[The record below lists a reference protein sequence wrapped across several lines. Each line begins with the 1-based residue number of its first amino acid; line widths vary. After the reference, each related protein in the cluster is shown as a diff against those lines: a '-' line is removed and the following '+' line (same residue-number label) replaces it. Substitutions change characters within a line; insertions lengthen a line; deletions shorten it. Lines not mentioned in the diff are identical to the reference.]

1 MSKFIFL
8 VIPRKKLQNITNW
21 IGPLNFTFVYAI
33 FNNYHEKVTLRKIRQ
48 LMRKKLCGK
57 NRRISLTNF
66 AIRIFHKMKD
76 GRGRRLL
83 QNFKVIIHYFSSFE
97 KMMRN
102 CSRISF
108 WLQKWLKHSLILQLP
123 LATQKSWIKTEQAG
137 KHIIALRKLSLAW
150 SCTICSLNKG
160 LSS

>member
-1 MSKFIFL
+1 MGKWTFAAPQKIKHLRCQKSFSWSFQGKSFRILLIGLDRWIYPFL
-8 VIPRKKLQNITNW
+8 RH
-21 IGPLNFTFVYAI
+21 
-33 FNNYHEKVTLRKIRQ
+33 FNNHHEKVTLRKIKQ

-108 WLQKWLKHSLILQLP
+108 WLQKWLKHSLIL
-123 LATQKSWIKTEQAG
+123 
-137 KHIIALRKLSLAW
+137 
-150 SCTICSLNKG
+150 
-160 LSS
+160 

>member
-1 MSKFIFL
+1 MPRLKKSNILDVKSHFFL
-8 VIPRKKLQNITNW
+8 VHIRESFRIWLIGLDRW
-21 IGPLNFTFVYAI
+21 ILLFLRH
-33 FNNYHEKVTLRKIRQ
+33 FNNHHEEITLRKIRQ

-57 NRRISLTNF
+57 SRRIALTNF

-102 CSRISF
+102 CSRISI
-108 WLQKWLKHSLILQLP
+108 WLQKWLNTVWNFSCL
-123 LATQKSWIKTEQAG
+123 W
-137 KHIIALRKLSLAW
+137 KLKIPNLDH
-150 SCTICSLNKG
+150 K
-160 LSS
+160 